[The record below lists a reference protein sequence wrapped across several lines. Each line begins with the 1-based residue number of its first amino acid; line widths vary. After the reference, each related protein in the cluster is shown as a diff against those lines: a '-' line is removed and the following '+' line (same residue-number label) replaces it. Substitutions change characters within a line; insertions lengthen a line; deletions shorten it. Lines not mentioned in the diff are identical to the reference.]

1 MTSALTAD
9 NDDDKVRQNCRQ
21 DTELLLI
28 TMLRLLFLLS
38 WRLFIY
44 IVVVA
49 AAIGLVYGRS
59 VVTRT
64 TKLDGARI
72 KHEDI
77 FERAGYGGGGDDDDD
92 DDDDDY

>member
-1 MTSALTAD
+1 M
-9 NDDDKVRQNCRQ
+9 
-21 DTELLLI
+21 
-28 TMLRLLFLLS
+28 
-38 WRLFIY
+38 FIY
-44 IVVVA
+44 IVVV

-72 KHEDI
+72 KYEDI
-77 FERAGYGGGGDDDDD
+77 FERVGYGGGDDDDD